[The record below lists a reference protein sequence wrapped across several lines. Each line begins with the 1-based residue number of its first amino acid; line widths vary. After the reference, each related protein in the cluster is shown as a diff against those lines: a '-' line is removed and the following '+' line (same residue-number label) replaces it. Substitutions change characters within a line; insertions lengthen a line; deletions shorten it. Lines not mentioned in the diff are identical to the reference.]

1 MTIFEVGR
9 VCYKLAGR
17 DAGKYCVVI
26 KNIDAKYVEI
36 DGQTRRRKCNV
47 DHLEPLDQTV
57 DIKEGA
63 ANKDV
68 AVALT
73 KAGFETK
80 DTKKSG
86 KKPTEKPTRQRI
98 VTQKVADVV
107 GKKEKESTSDKKK
120 ETKIEEKKSEE
131 KDSKNETKKTSKKE

>member
-47 DHLEPLDQTV
+47 DHLEPLDVTV
-57 DIKEGA
+57 SVKEGA
-63 ANKDV
+63 DNKTV
-68 AVALT
+68 AAALT
-73 KAGFETK
+73 KAGYETAER
-80 DTKKSG
+80 KKSD
-86 KKPTEKPTRQRI
+86 KKPTEKPVRQR
-98 VTQKVADVV
+98 VVVEKVADKVSSEPKKAPAKKAA
-107 GKKEKESTSDKKK
+107 KKE
-120 ETKIEEKKSEE
+120 
-131 KDSKNETKKTSKKE
+131 DSKEE